1 MAKETVER
9 VTLCETTG
17 NLSLTIAK
25 NSLIGSDEA
34 PEIRPI
40 GNYGVVIALA
50 ALAQNGSCRRRPC
63 GDGGHEADGD
73 ILLGKLFI
81 RWGIYFTHFPER
93 VPSGLVWVTLTIT
106 DHDLPAAIFGSLELF
121 TRISSKPTTK
131 PITVSVKHAYTRTP
145 TVKDESQALMIKSG
159 DLG

>member
-25 NSLIGSDEA
+25 NSLMGSDEA

-81 RWGIYFTHFPER
+81 RWGIYFRNVSLTSRNDCAFGPCMGHFN
-93 VPSGLVWVTLTIT
+93 
-106 DHDLPAAIFGSLELF
+106 HN
-121 TRISSKPTTK
+121 
-131 PITVSVKHAYTRTP
+131 
-145 TVKDESQALMIKSG
+145 
-159 DLG
+159 